1 MAQRVL
7 ATESAKQAITKMES
21 LLQGDM
27 TAQLQQLQQLGTRLT
42 DPNTWDGPSAV
53 QFRNGQWPQA
63 SKNLQNTITAIENV
77 DKQVQTIIQNILHA
91 GGAQ

>member
-1 MAQRVL
+1 MSQRVL
-7 ATESAKQAITKMES
+7 ATENAKQAITKMES

-27 TAQLQQLQQLGTRLT
+27 TAQLHQLQQLGTRLT
-42 DPNTWDGPSAV
+42 DANVWDGPLAV
-53 QFRNGQWPQA
+53 QFRTGQWPQA
-63 SKNLQNTITAIENV
+63 SKNLQNTITAVENV